1 MRFPRTLLI
10 LAAACASVPAAAQDI
25 GPALDPGLMVG
36 WTAGAAVQHD
46 LEQRAARAPLS
57 MRGLLAAPRASDAPL
72 PPAAALSF
80 RPDPAVRKANYAQFI
95 AKTRAVDPQGASQL
109 EHLLATTDV
118 MAEAQKWMGRYGM
131 HTTDVADALAVYLA
145 TAWYTIRADTSD
157 PTPGQ
162 LRGLRNQLARAIG
175 ATPEFA
181 SASDA
186 MKQQLSEA
194 NLIQALILSSVAEQA
209 KKNPELRPKVAEA
222 VAQGARNSYGFD
234 LRGMALTDHGLV
246 PA

>member
-1 MRFPRTLLI
+1 MRFARTLLM
-10 LAAACASVPAAAQDI
+10 LAAASGSVPAGAQDI

-36 WTAGAAVQHD
+36 WAGGAAVQHD
-46 LEQRAARAPLS
+46 LQRRAARAPLS
-57 MRGLLAAPRASDAPL
+57 TRGLLATPRASGAPL
-72 PPAAALSF
+72 PPASAMSF
-80 RPDPAVRKANYAQFI
+80 RSDPAVRKANYAQFV

-118 MAEAQKWMGRYGM
+118 MAEAQTWMGRYGM
-131 HTTDVADALAVYLA
+131 RTTNVADALAVYLA

-162 LRGLRNQLARAIG
+162 LHGLRDQLARAIG
-175 ATPEFA
+175 AIPEFA

-194 NLIQALILSSVAEQA
+194 NLIQAMILSSLAEQA
-209 KKNPELRPKVAEA
+209 KKNPELRAKIAET

-234 LRGMALTDHGLV
+234 LRNMALTDHGLV